1 MAPAGS
7 FRPAGID
14 PEKIQNHRNQSR
26 YFMGLSAR
34 MLRFHVR
41 KHFPV
46 AAVLLILVGAGSPA
60 AKAQTDEGQAGEKA
74 RQDTAQAIDTRQQT
88 QQKRDA
94 WAEEKADLVR
104 RFRSA
109 TASVQWL
116 QERKAE
122 ESARAQALEDRVAE
136 LQRRLEE
143 AGRLEGSM
151 QDTLMVIY
159 QRLEESVAA
168 SLPFLPE
175 ERNLR
180 LAFVGDELVRPDV
193 TSAEKL
199 RTLLEALQVEAG
211 YASSVEVY
219 QDMIEIAGEQLH
231 ADVLRIGRVA
241 LFWRTPD
248 GKRVG
253 SFDPAAGQWTE
264 LPGSAKRRI
273 GLAMEMASRM
283 RPVELIDL
291 PLGRVGP

>member
-1 MAPAGS
+1 MLRLHVRLHFQKYLLLTAAVVILLGVWSSSAPAQTEED
-7 FRPAGID
+7 RAG
-14 PEKIQNHRNQSR
+14 
-26 YFMGLSAR
+26 
-34 MLRFHVR
+34 
-41 KHFPV
+41 
-46 AAVLLILVGAGSPA
+46 
-60 AKAQTDEGQAGEKA
+60 DEA
-74 RQDTAQAIDTRQQT
+74 RQDTEQAIDTRQQT
-88 QQKRDA
+88 QQRQDE
-94 WAEEKADLVR
+94 WAEEEADLVR
-104 RFRSA
+104 RFRSS

-122 ESARAQALEDRVAE
+122 ETARAQALDARVAE

-143 AGRLEGSM
+143 ADRLEGSM
-151 QDTLMVIY
+151 QDTLMVIFH
-159 QRLEESVAA
+159 RLEESVAA

-180 LAFVGDELVRPDV
+180 LAAVGGELVRPDM

-199 RTLLEALQVEAG
+199 RRLLEAVQVEAG
-211 YASSVEVY
+211 YASTVEVY
-219 QDMIEIAGEQLH
+219 QDLIEVAGEELH

-248 GKRVG
+248 GDRVG
-253 SFDPAAGQWTE
+253 SFDQAAGRWTE

-291 PLGRVGP
+291 PLGRVGQ